1 MRIIGT
7 PSESIVV
14 LKEFFACRLR
24 SFAADQPLMT
34 ILSRDRSS
42 ARETAARNA
51 LLSSACLPRLRA
63 HRYVANY
70 IGRELDLA
78 HRRRELHSKDSGFL
92 TFSRARGK
100 TFVR

>member
-1 MRIIGT
+1 
-7 PSESIVV
+7 
-14 LKEFFACRLR
+14 
-24 SFAADQPLMT
+24 MT

-78 HRRRELHSKDSGFL
+78 HRPANY
-92 TFSRARGK
+92 T
-100 TFVR
+100 